1 MGSIQSKKQNQII
14 VFGGVGLATIV
25 GILYLI
31 KSKHPEGTEQPK
43 INQIKQNVPQINS
56 INQSPQV
63 IKTEGYDQQF
73 QQVVRSIQV
82 ERQGQLIS
90 ITTITQILEKSLDL
104 AKEEFSQITLDN
116 RKKRREIRK
125 SNKAQYRQM
134 VLDYN
139 EQVENLLE
147 KKQMEICEFLN
158 ISEDVF
164 QESVMSLMERGFY
177 QQFFMI
183 QASIRQKIKD
193 SLPPTKNINEDQLK
207 KIIQFQVEQLKKQ
220 PQELKDII
228 ANLSE
233 NQETQQ
239 LIPLAINTILGDYV
253 YEKFEIEEEDMIK
266 MLQNQAYFSDPSMQK
281 AMMELEQAMYQLMA
295 SIGGEHM

>member
-1 MGSIQSKKQNQII
+1 MGSTLSKKQSKIF
-14 VFGGVGLATIV
+14 VLGGIGLAAALSLTY
-25 GILYLI
+25 IL
-31 KSKHPEGTEQPK
+31 KSQQTEEQVQPK
-43 INQIKQNVPQINS
+43 IDQIKQDNPKQISS
-56 INQSPQV
+56 IKYEEGVKQ
-63 IKTEGYDQQF
+63 GYDQLF
-73 QQVVRSIQV
+73 QQVVRQIQV

-90 ITTITQILEKSLDL
+90 LTTITQILEKSLDL
-104 AKEEFSQITLDN
+104 AKDEYSQLTLEN
-116 RKKRREIRK
+116 RKIRRKIRK
-125 SNKAQYRQM
+125 SQSAQYQQM
-134 VLDYN
+134 VLNYN

-147 KKQMEICEFLN
+147 KKQMEICEVLN

-193 SLPPTKNINEDQLK
+193 SLPSTKDITEDLLM
-207 KIIQFQVEQLKKQ
+207 KIIHFQIEQLNEQ
-220 PQELKDII
+220 PKELKDII
-228 ANLSE
+228 TNLSE

-266 MLQNQAYFSDPSMQK
+266 ILQNQAYFSDPSMQN
-281 AMMELEQAMYQLMA
+281 AMMQLEQAMYQLMT
-295 SIGGEHM
+295 SIEGGQRV